1 MNKEKTIEVL
11 VKIARALNDN
21 KITWAIGGSL
31 MLYFKGITD
40 HFQDIDI
47 MVIEEDVHKLKELLL
62 TFGIFTS
69 ANPIEKY
76 KTKYFLEFIIDEVD
90 IDIMA
95 GFSIVN
101 NGKEFDCS
109 LKLDQ
114 IYENYVI
121 EGVNIP
127 IQSPELWREYYSL
140 MGRKDKVEMINRYY
154 AKNIKA

>member
-47 MVIEEDVHKLKELLL
+47 MVIEGDVHKLKELLL

-69 ANPIEKY
+69 TNPIEKY

-101 NGKEFDCS
+101 DGKEYDCS

-127 IQSPELWREYYSL
+127 IQSPELWREYYRL